1 MAIVGKQELLDTI
14 NKIAGEETTDDVL
27 KLMEDVSDT
36 YDNLSNSDQEDWK
49 QKYEENDRAWKEKYR
64 SRFMENVVEKDVIEG
79 DNPDNYD
86 EDADDTDVK
95 KTFEDLFVKE

>member
-1 MAIVGKQELLDTI
+1 MAIVGKEELLETI
-14 NKIAGEETTDDVL
+14 NKIAGENTTDDVL

-36 YDNLSNSDQEDWK
+36 YDNFANADKEDWK
-49 QKYEENDRAWKEKYR
+49 QKYEDNDKAWKEKYR
-64 SRFMENVVEKDVIEG
+64 SRFMNQVVKDDVIDE

-95 KTFEDLFVKE
+95 KTFEDLFEKE

>member
-1 MAIVGKQELLDTI
+1 MAIVGKEELLETI
-14 NKIAGEETTDDVL
+14 NKIAGENTTDDVL

-36 YDNLSNSDQEDWK
+36 YDNFANADNEDWK
-49 QKYEENDRAWKEKYR
+49 QKYEDNDKAWKEKYR
-64 SRFMENVVEKDVIEG
+64 SRFMNQVVKDDVIDE

-95 KTFEDLFVKE
+95 KTFEDLFEKE

>member
-1 MAIVGKQELLDTI
+1 MAIVGKEELLETI
-14 NKIAGEETTDDVL
+14 NKIAGDNTTDDVL

-36 YDNLSNSDQEDWK
+36 YDNFANADTEDWK
-49 QKYEENDRAWKEKYR
+49 QKYEDNDKAWKEKYR
-64 SRFMENVVEKDVIEG
+64 SRFMNQVVKDDVIDG

-95 KTFEDLFVKE
+95 KTFEDLFEKE